1 MQKKSTSRSLTC
13 HPGGF
18 LAMLCPLLLISLL
31 TIVILSSDVTH
42 PHFFDTNTLP
52 HLFFDTNT
60 TDISRSHIV
69 LPLSLNSQISNLQ
82 TQLGFLLGQL
92 HNESS
97 ESKVAIFSDQVLR
110 IAISLDKLVNT
121 LSSLLGSAP
130 ASGNGIIRV
139 EEDFSEPEESED
151 QEAAPAVKVFKTG
164 ELHNYTSPKPNMKSG
179 KKNFLGVEAISP
191 SIGLTCAHVAT
202 NINRFMSY
210 KLYGRC
216 PDDWDLAQK
225 LITSGCDPLPRR
237 RCLSRASP
245 NYSKQFPVNS
255 SLWTQPSDANI
266 LWSHYKC
273 KGYSCLVS
281 QETRKR
287 RGFFKCADC
296 FDLSKRGWEIPTNE
310 SVSAEFTIDQVLA
323 LKPGEIRIGLD
334 FSPTTGTFAALM
346 KERNVTI
353 ASATLNL
360 GAPFNEVIALR
371 GLLPLYISIGS
382 RLPFFDNTLDIIHST
397 LFLDGWIGTELL
409 QFVLFDWDRVL
420 RPKGLLWV
428 DRFFCTKEDMRL
440 YLDEFAR
447 LSYKKLLWRV
457 VPKTDKLGDE
467 LFFSA
472 VLEKPIRR

>member
-1 MQKKSTSRSLTC
+1 MLKKSSSRSLQC
-13 HPGGF
+13 RPGG
-18 LAMLCPLLLISLL
+18 LLTMLCPLLLISLL
-31 TIVILSSDVTH
+31 TVVILSSDVSYL
-42 PHFFDTNTLP
+42 HFFDTKTLP
-52 HLFFDTNT
+52 HLFFDTSAN
-60 TDISRSHIV
+60 DISHSPIV
-69 LPLSLNSQISNLQ
+69 LPYSLHSQISNLQ
-82 TQLGFLLGQL
+82 TQLGALLGQL

-97 ESKVAIFSDQVLR
+97 ESKVAKFSDQVLR
-110 IAISLDKLVNT
+110 VAVSVDKLVNS
-121 LSSLLGSAP
+121 LSSI
-130 ASGNGIIRV
+130 SGNAPTSGDGVSRV
-139 EEDFSEPEESED
+139 EEDLSEAGEGED
-151 QEAAPAVKVFKTG
+151 QEPPGVKVFNTG
-164 ELHNYTSPKPNMKSG
+164 ELHEYTSPKLNRPSG

-191 SIGLTCAHVAT
+191 SIGLACAHMAT
-202 NINRFMSY
+202 TIKRFMSY
-210 KLYGRC
+210 KMYGMC

-245 NYSKQFPVNS
+245 NYNKPFPVNS

-281 QETRKR
+281 NKTRGR

-296 FDLSKRGWEIPTNE
+296 FDLSKRRWEIPTNE

-323 LKPGEIRIGLD
+323 LKPREIRIGLD

-371 GLLPLYISIGS
+371 GLLPLYLSIGS

-397 LFLDGWIGTELL
+397 LFLDGWIGKELL
-409 QFVLFDWDRVL
+409 QFVLFDWDRAL

-428 DRFFCTKEDMRL
+428 DRFFCSKEVMKL
-440 YLDEFAR
+440 YLDEFES

-457 VPKTDKLGDE
+457 VPKTDKDGDE